1 MAKPKLKL
9 FIFLILFGV
18 LTVIFISKWKDIF
31 EHTAIYITGNLYEGT
46 LSSIRISLDI
56 HNTTISMKSVI
67 PIKNSSHFAV
77 SAFIDHRINKAIRV
91 ISIIKRNS
99 MQPLYCVYCN
109 NGKACRFTKAR
120 IEIHSDHFDF
130 PFGASDV
137 LCQGKHTQNAT
148 HVAISPEISDINY
161 LDFLPVKNR
170 VNNESLK
177 YNFTICISSLFGDYN
192 NVLQFAQSM
201 EMYKLLGV
209 QRVVIYNTSCGSD
222 LDKLLQHYEK
232 EGILEIVP
240 WPIDQFLNP
249 SAGWHAK
256 LHKGELQYYG
266 QLVTLNE
273 CIYRHMYQSKYVL
286 LNDID
291 EIIMPYKYANL
302 AFLMEDL
309 QQEHRYVTVFI
320 IENHIFPKTQF
331 EESGKFRRPE
341 WKNIP
346 GLNIMEHI
354 YREPDRKN
362 IFNPTKMII
371 NPRNMMQTSVHSSL
385 QHIGKVYRVP
395 PDVCRIIH
403 VRTPL
408 QGSLTKE
415 QLIVDTR
422 VWDFA
427 QELITNVNR
436 ALKLSGLMKSQK

>member
-1 MAKPKLKL
+1 MAKAKINL
-9 FIFLILFGV
+9 FIFLITFVV
-18 LTVIFISKWKDIF
+18 LTITSILWKHILWNTLF
-31 EHTAIYITGNLYEGT
+31 YIPGT
-46 LSSIRISLDI
+46 PHDATSINIRIEMCNKS
-56 HNTTISMKSVI
+56 ISMKSII
-67 PIKNSSHFAV
+67 PIKSSSHFAV

-99 MQPLYCVYCN
+99 TQPLYCLYCN
-109 NGKACRFTKAR
+109 NDKVCKFTKAE
-120 IEIHSDHFDF
+120 IDIHSDHFGF

-137 LCQGKHTQNAT
+137 LCRGDNTQYAT
-148 HVAISPEISDINY
+148 HIALTANAADEVSDINN
-161 LDFLPVKNR
+161 LDFLPIKNR
-170 VNNESLK
+170 VSKESFK
-177 YNFTICISSLFGDYN
+177 YNFTICISNLFGDYN
-192 NVLQFAQSM
+192 NVLQFVQTM

-209 QRVVIYNTSCGSD
+209 QRVVIYNTSSGSD
-222 LDKLLQHYEK
+222 LNKLLQHYER

-249 SAGWHAK
+249 SAGWDITIHPGD
-256 LHKGELQYYG
+256 LHYYG

-273 CIYRHMYQSKYVL
+273 CIYRQMYQSKYVL

-302 AFLMEDL
+302 PLLMEDL
-309 QQEHRYVTVFI
+309 RQKHKSANVFL

-331 EESGKFRRPE
+331 EDSGRFVLPE

-346 GLNIMEHI
+346 GINIMEHI

-362 IFNPTKMII
+362 IYNPTKMIV

-385 QHIGKVYRVP
+385 KHTGDVYRVP
-395 PDVCRIIH
+395 LDVCRIVH

-415 QLIVDTR
+415 QLFVDTR
-422 VWDFA
+422 VWEFQ
-427 QELITNVNR
+427 QELIPNINK
-436 ALKLSGLMKSQK
+436 ALQLSGLLI